1 MSLDTPYRAIFT
13 DLLTDQTLDIL
24 PLRDVSFDDYIGK
37 AGSLSGTIPIPNKE
51 IADRVKKVRE
61 GRTAVYL
68 ERGGD
73 LWWGGIIWTTTLQS
87 SGRGVLTLGI
97 QAATF
102 DSYASRR
109 RIRTDAIA
117 FTTPT
122 DQLDIARRLWAEL
135 DLQDDPTPPDPS
147 EPPAEEGKEPRRLGI
162 SFGNEKSPEGTPL
175 RTVSWRNGD
184 ETVYLDAL
192 EQLAA
197 LEKGFEHQILVYRD
211 PEDGKRVRQ
220 LRLGSPKIVN
230 GATDLV
236 FDRPG
241 SILSYSFPYD
251 ATRGGTTAL
260 ARGASTNAN
269 AGTESRPIY
278 PEKPQIASD
287 LLADGWPLIDLS
299 SDHNE
304 VTDTL
309 TLDSLAKRELDEA
322 RGTVVI
328 PAISIHLGGIVPPAL
343 LGRMARIR
351 ITDEWFSEGLNTR
364 YRIIGVKVTPPER
377 GRPDT
382 AELYLEEA

>member
-1 MSLDTPYRAIFT
+1 MAIDTPYRAIFC

-37 AGSLSGTIPIPNKE
+37 AGSLSGTIPIPDQA

-61 GRTAVYL
+61 GRTSVYL

-73 LWWGGIIWTTTLQS
+73 LWWGGIVWTSTLQS

-102 DSYASRR
+102 DSYAGRR
-109 RIRTDAIA
+109 RIRTDI
-117 FTTPT
+117 TYDTPT
-122 DQLDIARRLWAEL
+122 DQVEIARRLWREL
-135 DLQDDPTPPDPS
+135 DVQAYPDAP
-147 EPPAEEGKEPRRLGI
+147 EGEDPRRLGI
-162 SFGNEKSPEGTPL
+162 TFGDEIPKFRKTA
-175 RTVSWRNGD
+175 SWRKGD
-184 ETVYLDAL
+184 ETVYLEAL
-192 EQLAA
+192 DQLAA
-197 LEKGFEHQILVYRD
+197 TEDGFEYQILVYRD
-211 PEDGKRVRQ
+211 PVTGSRIRQ
-220 LRLGSPKIVN
+220 LRLGEPKIVT

-241 SILSYSFPYD
+241 VILSYSFPYD

-269 AGTESRPIY
+269 AAAESRPIFSTQQY
-278 PEKPQIASD
+278 ASD
-287 LLADGWPLIDLS
+287 LLVDGWPLIDLS

-304 VTDTL
+304 ITDPL
-309 TLDSLAKRELDEA
+309 ALDSVAATELKQA
-322 RGTVVI
+322 RGAVVI
-328 PAISIHLGGIVPPAL
+328 PSVSIHLGGVVPPAL
-343 LGRMARIR
+343 LGRVARIR
-351 ITDEWFSEGLNTR
+351 ITDEWYSQGLDAR
-364 YRIIGVKVTPPER
+364 YRIVGVKVTPPER

>member
-1 MSLDTPYRAIFT
+1 MAIDTPYRAIFC
-13 DLLTDQTLDIL
+13 DLITDQTIDIL

-102 DSYASRR
+102 DSYAGRR
-109 RIRTDAIA
+109 RIRADLSYTD
-117 FTTPT
+117 T
-122 DQLDIARRLWAEL
+122 DQLEIARGLWREMTTKNARCF
-135 DLQDDPTPPDPS
+135 
-147 EPPAEEGKEPRRLGI
+147 KV
-162 SFGNEKSPEGTPL
+162 SFGEEQSDVL
-175 RTVSWRNGD
+175 RTMSWRDGD
-184 ETVYLDAL
+184 ETVYLEAL
-192 EQLAA
+192 DQLAG
-197 LEKGFEHQILVYRD
+197 LQDGFEYQFLVYRD
-211 PEDGKRVRQ
+211 PATGERVRQ
-220 LRLGSPKIVN
+220 LRLGHPKIRT
-230 GATDLV
+230 GATDLL

-241 SILSYSFPYD
+241 VILSYSFPYD
-251 ATRGGTTAL
+251 ATRGGTTAV
-260 ARGASTNAN
+260 ARGASAGGN
-269 AGTESRPIY
+269 AGQESRPLIST
-278 PEKPQIASD
+278 PQELATE
-287 LLADGWPLIDLS
+287 LLSDGWPLIDLS

-304 VTDTL
+304 ISDQL
-309 TLDSLAKRELDEA
+309 TLNALAKAELDAA
-322 RGTVVI
+322 RGPVVI

-343 LGRMARIR
+343 IGRVARVR
-351 ITDEWFSEGLNTR
+351 ITDEWFSGGLDAR
-364 YRIIGVKVTPPER
+364 YRIIGIKITPPER

>member
-1 MSLDTPYRAIFT
+1 MAIDTPYRAIFC

-37 AGSLSGTIPIPNKE
+37 AGSLSGTIPIPDQA

-61 GRTAVYL
+61 GRTSVYL

-73 LWWGGIIWTTTLQS
+73 LWWGGIVWTSTLQS

-102 DSYASRR
+102 DSYAGRR
-109 RIRTDAIA
+109 RIRTDI
-117 FTTPT
+117 TYDTPT
-122 DQLDIARRLWAEL
+122 DQVEIARRLWREL
-135 DLQDDPTPPDPS
+135 DVQSYPDAP
-147 EPPAEEGKEPRRLGI
+147 EGEDPRRLGI
-162 SFGNEKSPEGTPL
+162 TFGDEIPKFRKTA
-175 RTVSWRNGD
+175 SWRKGD
-184 ETVYLDAL
+184 ETVYLEAL
-192 EQLAA
+192 DQLAA
-197 LEKGFEHQILVYRD
+197 TEDGFEYQILVYRD
-211 PEDGKRVRQ
+211 PVTGSRIRQ
-220 LRLGSPKIVN
+220 LRLGEPKIVT

-241 SILSYSFPYD
+241 VILSYSFPYD

-269 AGTESRPIY
+269 AAAESRPIFSTQQY
-278 PEKPQIASD
+278 ASD
-287 LLADGWPLIDLS
+287 LLVDGWPLIDLS

-304 VTDTL
+304 ITDPL
-309 TLDSLAKRELDEA
+309 ALDSVAATELKQA
-322 RGTVVI
+322 RGAVVI
-328 PAISIHLGGIVPPAL
+328 PSVSIHLGGIVPPAL
-343 LGRMARIR
+343 LGRVARIR
-351 ITDEWFSEGLNTR
+351 ITDEWYSQGLDAR
-364 YRIIGVKVTPPER
+364 YRIVGVKVTPPER

>member
-1 MSLDTPYRAIFT
+1 MAIDTPYRAIFC

-37 AGSLSGTIPIPNKE
+37 AGSLSGTIPIPDKA

-73 LWWGGIIWTTTLQS
+73 LWWGGIVWTSTLQS

-102 DSYASRR
+102 DSYAGRR
-109 RIRTDAIA
+109 RIRTDI
-117 FTTPT
+117 TYSTPT
-122 DQLDIARRLWAEL
+122 DQLEIARRLWSEL
-135 DLQDDPTPPDPS
+135 DVQAYPDAPDG
-147 EPPAEEGKEPRRLGI
+147 EEPRRLGI
-162 SFGNEKSPEGTPL
+162 TFGDEVPKFKKTA
-175 RTVSWRNGD
+175 SWRKGD
-184 ETVYLDAL
+184 ETVYLEAL
-192 EQLAA
+192 DQLAA
-197 LEKGFEHQILVYRD
+197 TENGFEHQILVYRD
-211 PEDGKRVRQ
+211 PVSGARIRQ
-220 LRLGSPKIVN
+220 LRIGEPKIVT

-241 SILSYSFPYD
+241 VILSYSFPYD

-260 ARGASTNAN
+260 ARGASTNSN
-269 AGTESRPIY
+269 AAAESRPIFSTQQY
-278 PEKPQIASD
+278 ASD

-304 VTDTL
+304 ITDPL
-309 TLDSLAKRELDEA
+309 ALDSVASTELKEA
-322 RGTVVI
+322 RGAVVI
-328 PAISIHLGGIVPPAL
+328 PSISIHLGGIVPPQL
-343 LGRMARIR
+343 LGRVARIR
-351 ITDEWFSEGLNTR
+351 ITDEWYSQGLDAR
-364 YRIIGVKVTPPER
+364 YRIIGTKVTPPER

>member
-1 MSLDTPYRAIFT
+1 MALETPYRAIFC
-13 DLLTDQTLDIL
+13 DLISDQTIDIL

-102 DSYASRR
+102 DSYATRR
-109 RIRTDAIA
+109 RIRTDIS

-122 DQLDIARRLWAEL
+122 DQLEIARALWKEL
-135 DLQDDPTPPDPS
+135 DLQADPS
-147 EPPAEEGKEPRRLGI
+147 SPPKEGEQPRRLGI
-162 SFGNEKSPEGTPL
+162 SYGQETSDVQ
-175 RTVSWRNGD
+175 RTASWRKGD
-184 ETVYLDAL
+184 ETVYQEALD
-192 EQLAA
+192 QLAA
-197 LEKGFEHQILVYRD
+197 LENGFEHQILVYRD
-211 PEDGKRVRQ
+211 PVSGKRIRQ
-220 LRLGSPKIVN
+220 LRLGWPKIVN
-230 GATDLV
+230 GATDLL

-241 SILSYSFPYD
+241 TILSYSFPYD

-260 ARGASTNAN
+260 ARGATTNAN
-269 AGTESRPIY
+269 AAAESRPIVSTQ
-278 PEKPQIASD
+278 QIASD

-309 TLDSLAKRELDEA
+309 TLDSLAKRSLDES

-328 PAISIHLGGIVPPAL
+328 PAISIHLDGVVPPAL
-343 LGRMARIR
+343 LGRVARIR
-351 ITDEWFSEGLNTR
+351 ITDEWYSQGLDAR

>member
-1 MSLDTPYRAIFT
+1 MAIDTPYRAIFC

-24 PLRDVSFDDYIGK
+24 PLRDVSIDDYIGK

-73 LWWGGIIWTTTLQS
+73 LWWGGIVWTTTLQS
-87 SGRGVLTLGI
+87 SGRGVLTLGV

-109 RIRTDAIA
+109 RIRTDAIS

-135 DLQDDPTPPDPS
+135 DLQDDPSVPP
-147 EPPAEEGKEPRRLGI
+147 EEGKEPRRLGI
-162 SFGNEKSPEGTPL
+162 TFGNEKSPPDYPL
-175 RTVSWRNGD
+175 RTASWRNGD

-192 EQLAA
+192 EQLAS

-211 PEDGKRVRQ
+211 PNDGRRVRQ
-220 LRLGSPKIVN
+220 LRLGSPKINN
-230 GATDLV
+230 GAADLV

-278 PEKPQIASD
+278 PAKQQLATD
-287 LLADGWPLIDLS
+287 LLADGWPLLDLS

-309 TLDSLAKRELDEA
+309 TLDSLAFRELDDA

-343 LGRMARIR
+343 LGRMARVR
-351 ITDEWFSEGLNTR
+351 ITDEWFSEGLDTR

>member
-1 MSLDTPYRAIFT
+1 MALDTPYRAIFC
-13 DLLTDQTLDIL
+13 DLITDQTLDIL

-37 AGSLSGTIPIPNKE
+37 AGSLSGTIPIPNKD

-61 GRTAVYL
+61 GRTSVYL

-73 LWWGGIIWTTTLQS
+73 LWWGGIVWTTTLQS

-109 RIRTDAIA
+109 RIRSDIT

-122 DQLDIARRLWAEL
+122 DQLEIARKLWKEL
-135 DLQDDPTPPDPS
+135 DRQDDPTVPLPD
-147 EPPAEEGKEPRRLGI
+147 GKQPRRLGI
-162 SFGNEKSPEGTPL
+162 TYGTEASEVL
-175 RTVSWRNGD
+175 RTAAWRKGD
-184 ETVYLDAL
+184 ETVYLEAL
-192 EQLAA
+192 DQLAA
-197 LEKGFEHQILVYRD
+197 LQNGFEHQILVYRD
-211 PEDGKRVRQ
+211 PTDGKRVRQ
-220 LRLGSPKIVN
+220 LRLGWPKIVN
-230 GATDLV
+230 GATDLL

-241 SILSYSFPYD
+241 VILSYSFPYD

-260 ARGASTNAN
+260 ARGASTNSN
-269 AGTESRPIY
+269 AGTESRPIVST
-278 PEKPQIASD
+278 EQVASD

-309 TLDSLAKRELDEA
+309 TLDSLAKRELAETQGA
-322 RGTVVI
+322 VVI

-343 LGRMARIR
+343 IGRVARIR
-351 ITDEWFSEGLNTR
+351 ITDEWYSQGLDAR

>member
-1 MSLDTPYRAIFT
+1 MAIDTPYRAIFC
-13 DLLTDQTLDIL
+13 DLITDQTLDIL

-37 AGSLSGTIPIPNKE
+37 AGSLSGTIPIPNKD

-109 RIRTDAIA
+109 RIRTDIS

-122 DQLDIARRLWAEL
+122 DQLEIARRLWQEL
-135 DLQDDPTPPDPS
+135 DLQEDPAVPLP
-147 EPPAEEGKEPRRLGI
+147 EGQKPRRLGI
-162 SFGNEKSPEGTPL
+162 TFGKEESKVP
-175 RTVSWRNGD
+175 RTASWRKGD
-184 ETVYLDAL
+184 ETVYLEAL
-192 EQLAA
+192 DQLAA
-197 LEKGFEHQILVYRD
+197 MEDGFEHQILVYRD
-211 PEDGKRVRQ
+211 PTDGKRVRQ

-230 GATDLV
+230 GATDLL

-241 SILSYSFPYD
+241 VILSYSFPYD

-260 ARGASTNAN
+260 ARGASVNSN
-269 AGTESRPIY
+269 AGTESRPISSTQ
-278 PEKPQIASD
+278 QIASD

-304 VTDTL
+304 VTDQT

-322 RGTVVI
+322 RGAVVV
-328 PAISIHLGGIVPPAL
+328 PAISIHLGGVVPPAL
-343 LGRMARIR
+343 IGRVARIR
-351 ITDEWFSEGLNTR
+351 ITDEWYSQGLDAR

-382 AELYLEEA
+382 AELYLEES

>member
-1 MSLDTPYRAIFT
+1 MAIDTPYRAIFC

-37 AGSLSGTIPIPNKE
+37 AGSLSGTIPIPDQA

-61 GRTAVYL
+61 GRTSVYL

-73 LWWGGIIWTTTLQS
+73 LWWGGIVWTSTLQS

-102 DSYASRR
+102 DSYAGRR
-109 RIRTDAIA
+109 RIRTDI
-117 FTTPT
+117 TYDTPT
-122 DQLDIARRLWAEL
+122 DQVEIARRLWREL
-135 DLQDDPTPPDPS
+135 DVQSYPDAP
-147 EPPAEEGKEPRRLGI
+147 EGEDPRRLGI
-162 SFGNEKSPEGTPL
+162 TFGDEIPKFRKTA
-175 RTVSWRNGD
+175 SWRKGD
-184 ETVYLDAL
+184 ETVYLEAL
-192 EQLAA
+192 DQLAST
-197 LEKGFEHQILVYRD
+197 EDGFEYQILVYRD
-211 PEDGKRVRQ
+211 PVTGSRIRQ
-220 LRLGSPKIVN
+220 LRLGEPKIVT

-241 SILSYSFPYD
+241 VILSYSFPYD

-269 AGTESRPIY
+269 AAAESRPIFSTQQY
-278 PEKPQIASD
+278 ASD
-287 LLADGWPLIDLS
+287 LLVDGWPLIDLS

-304 VTDTL
+304 ITDPL
-309 TLDSLAKRELDEA
+309 ALDSVAATELKQA
-322 RGTVVI
+322 RGAVVI
-328 PAISIHLGGIVPPAL
+328 PSVSIHLGGIVPPAL
-343 LGRMARIR
+343 LGRVARIR
-351 ITDEWFSEGLNTR
+351 ITDEWYSQGLDAR
-364 YRIIGVKVTPPER
+364 YRIVGVKVTPPER